1 MRKSNFI
8 QKLNLGLTV
17 YFGLSTLFASLCG
30 VVGLFIWL
38 YRVWI
43 QKSSFTWF
51 ALSGFVLISL
61 VLFVMG
67 IVILKN
73 GFDEAKEENR

>member
-1 MRKSNFI
+1 MKSKLI

-17 YFGLSTLFASLCG
+17 YFGLSTLFASMCG

-38 YRVWI
+38 YRVWVH
-43 QKSSFTWF
+43 QSSFTWF
-51 ALSGFVLISL
+51 ALGGFILISL
-61 VLFVMG
+61 ILFVMG

-73 GFDEAKEENR
+73 GFDEAKQENH